1 MAARGTNRE
10 RYRKGKRLAPRCDRY
25 QCPSPNTSRQRQQP
39 EGLLSTGSRPKGS
52 GDDSA
57 CTQQGASAM
66 PVRLAGGA
74 RASSH
79 SHRQP
84 PQRPDSA
91 VWGRGGPAGA
101 ETAKRRG
108 RIRRQA
114 PLAHA
119 AWSARRQR
127 WPQAKRRPSPPH
139 PPHPQRH
146 TLELGHLARDTA
158 LGPSVGRGRRGG
170 LSQPRVS
177 ALSVSAWAG
186 MTSSVG
192 AILALQSQTG
202 SRR

>member
-91 VWGRGGPAGA
+91 VWGRGGPRERKQQKDGAGSA
-101 ETAKRRG
+101 GKPPLPTQLGRHVGSGGHKRSED
-108 RIRRQA
+108 
-114 PLAHA
+114 L
-119 AWSARRQR
+119 
-127 WPQAKRRPSPPH
+127 PH
-139 PPHPQRH
+139 PTPPTPSATHWNSATWPETQR
-146 TLELGHLARDTA
+146 LVPASG
-158 LGPSVGRGRRGG
+158 
-170 LSQPRVS
+170 
-177 ALSVSAWAG
+177 
-186 MTSSVG
+186 VG
-192 AILALQSQTG
+192 AAEGSVNRACPPCRSQLGLA
-202 SRR
+202 